1 LQSVRRA
8 LSYDIA
14 SAATCAPS
22 EGCSRAAVVA
32 HHHPRPG
39 PVDPERAGDHRIGGP
54 GRRLRSESRLSDQL
68 LVGSTEGIDP
78 EIRTIGFE
86 EESA

>member
-22 EGCSRAAVVA
+22 EGCFRAAVVA
-32 HHHPRPG
+32 HHHPRPD
-39 PVDPERAGDHRIGGP
+39 PSNPERAGGHRIGGP
-54 GRRLRSESRLSDQL
+54 GRRQRSESGHSDQL
-68 LVGSTEGIDP
+68 LVGSTEGIVP